1 MMTRLAWLWALLAGA
16 LIPLSLTP
24 YDIWPAAIL
33 SLLALQFLLHS
44 LHCDSPKSG
53 FWLGWWHALGMFG
66 AGTSWVYVSIH
77 VYGHASVGLAVA
89 LTALFS
95 MGLALF
101 GGLTFYMYKRF
112 FPGWT
117 SWHIALFPAIWVLG
131 EWLRSWFLTGFPWLY
146 IGYSQTDGPLAAWA
160 PVSGVLGI
168 SFLLALSVSSLFA
181 SYRTR
186 KFIYALPIA
195 ALATASVAV
204 SNIEWVKPT
213 GDKRSVAL
221 VQANIDQNEKWV
233 ASLIPGHIKLHQ
245 EMSEPLWDS
254 DIIVWPESA
263 VPQLLQRSESLIA
276 QLTSQAKES
285 NTAFITGIPHYDIA
299 NKSFHNSI
307 LGLGDASGHY
317 LKRRLVPFGEYVPLE
332 DWLRGLIEFFDLP
345 MSNFRPGPAEQ
356 EDLHAGELSLAP
368 LICYEVV
375 YPDMIR
381 RGAGRQAD
389 LLLTISNDTWFGASI
404 GPLQHL
410 QMARMRA
417 KETGRAM
424 IRGTN
429 NGVSALID
437 ADGSILK
444 QSRQFQREVL
454 RGDVSIYTGD
464 TLVSRYGHR
473 PLLGLCLTLLVL
485 PLLTAKLR
493 ARQANS

>member
-1 MMTRLAWLWALLAGA
+1 
-16 LIPLSLTP
+16 
-24 YDIWPAAIL
+24 
-33 SLLALQFLLHS
+33 
-44 LHCDSPKSG
+44 
-53 FWLGWWHALGMFG
+53 
-66 AGTSWVYVSIH
+66 
-77 VYGHASVGLAVA
+77 
-89 LTALFS
+89 
-95 MGLALF
+95 
-101 GGLTFYMYKRF
+101 
-112 FPGWT
+112 
-117 SWHIALFPAIWVLG
+117 
-131 EWLRSWFLTGFPWLY
+131 
-146 IGYSQTDGPLAAWA
+146 
-160 PVSGVLGI
+160 
-168 SFLLALSVSSLFA
+168 
-181 SYRTR
+181 
-186 KFIYALPIA
+186 
-195 ALATASVAV
+195 
-204 SNIEWVKPT
+204 VKPT